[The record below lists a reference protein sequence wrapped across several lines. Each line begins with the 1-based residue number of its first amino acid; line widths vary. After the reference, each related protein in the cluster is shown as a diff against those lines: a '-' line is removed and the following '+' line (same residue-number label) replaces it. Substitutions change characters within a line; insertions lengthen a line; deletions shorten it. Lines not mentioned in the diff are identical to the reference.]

1 MWLTK
6 TKNEPVQLT
15 MEQLWGEGE
24 MDMIDMSNMDD
35 LDRVL
40 FINVLA
46 EQIHEIAK
54 SKGFYDEPVSFPQ
67 AIALMHSE
75 LSEAL
80 EAHREGE
87 PAERV
92 AEELADTIIRI
103 LDTACY
109 ANLNVGRAL
118 VMKMEKNKAREHK
131 HGKRY

>member
-1 MWLTK
+1 MD
-6 TKNEPVQLT
+6 VIQLGK
-15 MEQLWGEGE
+15 L
-24 MDMIDMSNMDD
+24 DN
-35 LDRVL
+35 LDRML
-40 FINVLA
+40 FINILA
-46 EQIHEIAK
+46 GEIHEIAK

-87 PAERV
+87 PADRI

-103 LDTACY
+103 LDTAGY
-109 ANLNVGRAL
+109 ANLNVGMAL
-118 VMKMEKNKAREHK
+118 IAKMEKNKARPHK